1 MTVSTRAQVITRRTY
16 NRPLSDDGK
25 VFETW
30 LETVS
35 RVIDHQQWLWE
46 RAARRELTD
55 LEFAELY
62 DLEQL
67 MLDRKVSMSGRSL
80 WLGGTT
86 VAQKR
91 EASQFNCSFTEVET
105 VYDVVDCLWLLLQ
118 GCGVG
123 FKPVVGTLNGF
134 SKPIKNIRV
143 VRSTRTAKGG
153 SK

>member
-30 LETVS
+30 QETVS

-105 VYDVVDCLWLLLQ
+105 VYDVVD
-118 GCGVG
+118 
-123 FKPVVGTLNGF
+123 
-134 SKPIKNIRV
+134 
-143 VRSTRTAKGG
+143 
-153 SK
+153 